1 MNISVKQAPFS
12 DDPEALNL
20 GPYMCVADAKIKVIS
35 IFDDLR
41 YDRSDLDMMSPAMRL
56 HAIGRLGSLGFKQVS
71 GTVLKH
77 HASGARCFIPKF
89 HALGASPFD
98 ITRYTPRGEHDF
110 YILTPTQTACQYV
123 DFYSHAE
130 AVERVKALII
140 RQPINLYK
148 LLDYLEPKT
157 AHQAFA
163 NAIGHLRFVQREAIT
178 SEPLMRRR
186 ALGSLV

>member
-1 MNISVKQAPFS
+1 MQ
-12 DDPEALNL
+12 
-20 GPYMCVADAKIKVIS
+20 
-35 IFDDLR
+35 
-41 YDRSDLDMMSPAMRL
+41 L
-56 HAIGRLGSLGFKQVS
+56 HGWIHWVFKQVS

-77 HASGARCFIPKF
+77 HASGVCCFIPKVY
-89 HALGASPFD
+89 ALGASPFD

-148 LLDYLEPKT
+148 LLDYLERKSK
-157 AHQAFA
+157 HQEFA
-163 NAIGHLRFVQREAIT
+163 NAIGHLRFVQREAVT
-178 SEPLMRRR
+178 SEPLKRRR
-186 ALGSLV
+186 ALGRMI